1 MPGLNPALLDAKKR
15 IATCLHQMRGIRF
28 SYTHHRAPTGDSPL
42 TETLITIFGKPTPT
56 TFDQQR
62 RSGVLQEETL
72 DAFEFS
78 REAFEDANDVFA
90 DPTYH
95 DTFQELDDDNN
106 LVGPFYEV
114 RVIDPDEYGAVFTI
128 TAYAEQ
134 RKRPLA

>member
-15 IATCLHQMRGIRF
+15 IATQLYEMRGIRF
-28 SYTHHRAPTGDSPL
+28 RYTHHRDPTELSPL
-42 TETLITIFGKPTPT
+42 TEAVVTVFGKPTPT
-56 TFDQQR
+56 TFSQQR

-72 DAFEFS
+72 DAFDFS
-78 REAFEDANDVFA
+78 REAFEDTSGVFA

-95 DTFQELDDDNN
+95 DTFQELDDANN